1 MKAKLEKWAS
11 LSIYGEKSTFT
22 DMFEIKYSCLTSY
35 RRGTTVSLYLNLSV
49 QYEAMQVNIKLC
61 NQMHNTREHVTVCL
75 GYCNWM
81 AKTNCDFQV
90 EENRRYRVH
99 TTFEKAFDSIFINM
113 REVVN
118 RYQMKKGRY
127 VIIPSTYDP
136 NQAGKFML
144 RIFTEKSADA
154 TWVVF
159 SFDSG
164 D

>member
-1 MKAKLEKWAS
+1 
-11 LSIYGEKSTFT
+11 
-22 DMFEIKYSCLTSY
+22 
-35 RRGTTVSLYLNLSV
+35 
-49 QYEAMQVNIKLC
+49 
-61 NQMHNTREHVTVCL
+61 
-75 GYCNWM
+75 M

-154 TWVVF
+154 T
-159 SFDSG
+159 
-164 D
+164 